1 MDEMRKFI
9 LGTDWWSDCD
19 DAVALRLL
27 TRAMRAGEVEL
38 IGVGINACAEHSAA
52 SLVGFLRADGIDIPV
67 GIDHLATDFSGA
79 TKYQRRLA
87 EEYAPDVKNGDAPD
101 AVRLYRRLLAEAKEP
116 VEIIEIGF
124 LQVAAGVLLSGGDD
138 ISPLSGIELFKQKVS
153 RAWVMAGRW
162 DVDGGREHNFC
173 NNARSREA
181 GKVFCELCPVPV
193 TFLGFEVGCGVISGG
208 RVLDPEDHLYRAMCD
223 HGSERGRDS
232 WDPMLVML
240 ALIGDAERA
249 GYDLVR
255 GVATVDAESGA
266 NHFRLS
272 PDGRH
277 AYVVKKFPNE
287 YYEGQI
293 NSRL

>member
-1 MDEMRKFI
+1 MRKFI

-27 TRAMRAGEVEL
+27 TRAMRAGEAAL

-52 SLVGFLRADGIDIPV
+52 SLVGFLRADGLGGIPV
-67 GIDHLATDFSGA
+67 GIDRAATDFSGV

-87 EEYAPDVKNGDAPD
+87 EKHAPDVKNSDTPD
-101 AVRLYRRLLAEAKEP
+101 AVRLYRRLLAEASEP
-116 VEIIEIGF
+116 VELIEIGF
-124 LQVAAGVLLSGGDD
+124 LQVAAAVLESRGDD
-138 ISPLSGIELFKQKVS
+138 ISPLTGIELFKKKVS

-208 RVLDPEDHLYRAMCD
+208 RVLDPEDHLYVAMCD
-223 HGSERGRDS
+223 HGSAGGRDS

-255 GVATVDAESGA
+255 GFASVDAECGA
-266 NHFRLS
+266 NHFRVS

-277 AYVVKKFPNE
+277 AYVVKKFSNE
-287 YYEGQI
+287 YYEKQI
-293 NSRL
+293 NARL